1 MLSQIPFGNLKRQYE
16 QLQEQ
21 VDTVTREVYESGWFI
36 LGKQVEKFEANFANY
51 CGAKYSIA
59 VGSGTE
65 ALHLSLIA
73 CGVECGDEVI
83 TVANTCV
90 PTISAISFAGATPI
104 FADIDARTFTIDPSQ
119 IEEKITLKTKA
130 IIPVHLYGQ
139 CADMN
144 PILAIADRHGL
155 AIIEDCAQ
163 ASGSL
168 YNGRMAG
175 TIGHA
180 GAFSFYPSKN
190 LGAFGDGGMVTT
202 NDEQIAQKLVKLR
215 NYGQEKRY
223 YHSIKGF
230 NSRLDELQA
239 AILNVK
245 LPYLD
250 GWNQRRREIARRYNE
265 AFGQSQVT
273 GQAQGIARHSI
284 IGGNLR
290 FRASPTGLICPREGL
305 ERFHIYHLYV
315 VRVKERDCFQ
325 SLLQEKG
332 ISTIIH
338 YPIPVHLQESYCE
351 HQNQSKY
358 LPVTEKLASEI
369 VSLPLYPELTDEEVD
384 YIIESVLDVERK
396 LNNSN
401 FVN

>member
-21 VDTVTREVYESGWFI
+21 IDTVTREVYQSGWFI
-36 LGKQVEKFEANFANY
+36 LGKQVEKFEANFAAY
-51 CGAKYSIA
+51 CGAKYSVG

-65 ALHLSLIA
+65 ALHLALIA
-73 CGVECGDEVI
+73 CGIECDDEVI

-90 PTISAISFAGATPI
+90 PTISAISFASAIPV
-104 FADIDARTFTIDPSQ
+104 FVDINDKTFTIDPSQ
-119 IEEKITLKTKA
+119 IKERITSKTKA

-144 PILAIADRHGL
+144 PILEIADRHGL
-155 AIIEDCAQ
+155 AIVEDCAQ

-202 NDEQIAQKLVKLR
+202 NDEQIAQKLIKLR

-265 AFGQSQVT
+265 AFGQ
-273 GQAQGIARHSI
+273 AQGIV
-284 IGGNLR
+284 
-290 FRASPTGLICPREGL
+290 PTGLICPREEL

-315 VRVKERDCFQ
+315 VRVTQRDRFQ

-332 ISTIIH
+332 IGTIIH

-351 HQNQSKY
+351 HRSQSKY
-358 LPVTEKLASEI
+358 LPVTEKLAGEI

-384 YIIESVLDVERK
+384 YIIGSVLDVDRK
-396 LNNSN
+396 LNDRNYS
-401 FVN
+401 